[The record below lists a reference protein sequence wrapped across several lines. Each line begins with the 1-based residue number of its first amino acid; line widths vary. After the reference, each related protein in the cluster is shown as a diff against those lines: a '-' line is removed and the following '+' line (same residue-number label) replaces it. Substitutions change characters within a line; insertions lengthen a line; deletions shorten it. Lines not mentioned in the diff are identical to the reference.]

1 MLDIDSAISKFKTS
15 IQSDRTCC
23 SARKQGKKVGIAYA
37 ECGEMLFSV
46 YRAGHKYVVEGLC
59 CYCDCKQALFL
70 SYIVE
75 NMIFFLALLKC
86 ALKNKQKSK

>member
-75 NMIFFLALLKC
+75 NMIFFYCPFKMC
-86 ALKNKQKSK
+86 FKKQTKK